1 MDRNL
6 FKVLFIFLFVIDVIK
21 SKGLLYYTNFKFE
34 KIVFGAENLMKDY
47 VTLAN
52 DPKADLPDSYT
63 VCNSVFVKFPTT
75 ASSVIEMSKNDGSHW
90 YMLELK
96 HTDRIYE
103 KFSENVEISAE
114 NPSTGKH
121 EREFFSKSVI
131 PIVPHSWFHICMGL
145 DTVSGLLRIVVNGI
159 EVVNEEK
166 EYFKN
171 TTHWKPKSLKGAIFQ
186 FMGSW
191 ADGFWYQ
198 HRSMFSYM
206 NIFKSMMSTDD
217 MVKRTSG
224 GEECYIQGDYLRC
237 CYSYCTPFVANNFI
251 LSAGMRWN
259 GM

>member
-1 MDRNL
+1 MVETLGYSL
-6 FKVLFIFLFVIDVIK
+6 FNFIEDVLFSVAKMGFQLFN
-21 SKGLLYYTNFKFE
+21 STTGFRCLGAALLFW
-34 KIVFGAENLMKDY
+34 
-47 VTLAN
+47 
-52 DPKADLPDSYT
+52 
-63 VCNSVFVKFPTT
+63 
-75 ASSVIEMSKNDGSHW
+75 KN
-90 YMLELK
+90 
-96 HTDRIYE
+96 T
-103 KFSENVEISAE
+103 
-114 NPSTGKH
+114 STGKN

-171 TTHWKPKSLKGAIFQ
+171 TTHWKPKSLKGAILQ
-186 FMGSW
+186 FMGY
-191 ADGFWYQ
+191 AGGFWYQ

-259 GM
+259 GMWQVM